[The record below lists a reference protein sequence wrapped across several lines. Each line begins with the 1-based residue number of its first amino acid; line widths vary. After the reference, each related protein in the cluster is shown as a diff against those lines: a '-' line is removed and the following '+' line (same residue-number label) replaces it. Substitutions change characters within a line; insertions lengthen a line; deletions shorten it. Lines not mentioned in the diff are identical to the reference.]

1 MNNIPPMGVRELPAP
16 LNWKKMLGVGVVV
29 VGMAMGTGEL
39 IMWPHLV
46 TRYGLAILWLGLVG
60 ITIQYFINQEV
71 SRHTLATGESFFT
84 SSARV
89 LSYSPLFWMIAAILL
104 YVWPAWATA
113 LGTILSKLIGV
124 GNYMIWSWFSLIL
137 VLVITFSGKTAYR
150 VLETTLKV
158 TVPTF
163 FVLLTVISFS
173 NLNLALV
180 GEALR
185 GVINFGYV
193 PVDVDWSV
201 LLGAVVFAGA
211 GGMLNLCVSLW
222 SRDKQ
227 LGMAHYVGKIAN
239 PISGK
244 LEAVS
249 VTGNS
254 FPDNAEQRDRWKG
267 WMQYIRIDQGL
278 IFWFLGFITLF
289 LLSVNAYAV
298 LSPRGIVPNGLDLV
312 SAQALIFS
320 TSWGKIG
327 EVVYLLM
334 AYLMLFSVMWT
345 VLDALT
351 RIVSDIVHT
360 NSRVGALMPV
370 FHKLK
375 HLSIHHLY
383 YGLMF
388 CFVLISALLV
398 PFQQPF
404 VLLVITS
411 VLGGLTTAIYIPVI
425 LYINNVTLPKYVRPG
440 WITNIVLA
448 MGGLFYWYF
457 VWHVASGLIA

>member
-1 MNNIPPMGVRELPAP
+1 MNTIPPLGERELPP
-16 LNWKKMLGVGVVV
+16 SLHWKKMLGVGIVV

-46 TRYGLAILWLGLVG
+46 TRYGLVILWLGLVG

-89 LSYSPLFWMIAAILL
+89 LSYSPLFWLVSAVLL

-113 LGTILSKLIGV
+113 LGTILSKLFGI
-124 GNYMIWSWFSLIL
+124 GNYMIWSWFSLAL
-137 VLVITFSGKTAYR
+137 VLAITFLGKTAYR

-158 TVPTF
+158 TVPIF
-163 FVLLTVISFS
+163 FVLLVVISFS
-173 NLNLALV
+173 NLNAGLMTDALW
-180 GEALR
+180 
-185 GVINFGYV
+185 GVVNFGYV
-193 PVDVDWSV
+193 PNNVDWSV

-222 SRDKQ
+222 YRDKQ

-249 VTGNS
+249 VTGNIFLDS
-254 FPDNAEQRDRWKG
+254 PEHRLRWRE
-267 WMQYIRIDQGL
+267 WMRYVKIDQGL

-298 LSPRGIVPNGLDLV
+298 LSPLGIVPNGLDLV

-320 TSWGKIG
+320 ASWGKVG

-351 RIVSDIVHT
+351 RIVSDIIHT
-360 NSRVGALMPV
+360 NSRVGVLKPV
-370 FHKLK
+370 FDGLK
-375 HLSIHHLY
+375 NISIHHLY
-383 YGLMF
+383 YGLMLIF
-388 CFVLISALLV
+388 VVLSACFV

-404 VLLVITS
+404 ILLVITS
-411 VLGGLTTAIYIPVI
+411 VLGGLTTAIYIPII
-425 LYINNVTLPKYVRPG
+425 LYLNNFKLPKYVRPG
-440 WITNIVLA
+440 LVTNLFLA
-448 MGGLFYWYF
+448 TGGLFYWYF
-457 VWHVASGLIA
+457 VWNIISSFFD